1 MGQEQDGSLLASW
14 ISVSADLKVTK
25 SHIGLYNPLEKS
37 FNKLYTFSERTNI
50 IQASVN
56 RSRTLLAY
64 VIKENK
70 TNDTPSELVYKPF
83 IVEVRDDATNDPHP
97 MLIPAERQK
106 QVMVQFLWRK
116 QTTFEKNYQDKFLL
130 FVHEESKFLLSYLIF

>member
-14 ISVSADLKVTK
+14 ISVSTDLTVAK

-37 FNKLYTFSERTNI
+37 FNKLYSFSERANI
-50 IQASVN
+50 VQASVN

-64 VIKENK
+64 VIKEPK
-70 TNDTPSELVYKPF
+70 TNDTINEFVYKPF
-83 IVEVRDDATNDPHP
+83 IVEVKSNDSPKNDQHP
-97 MLIPAERQK
+97 LLVPEERQK

-116 QTTFEKNYQDKFLL
+116 QATFEKNYQDKFLL
-130 FVHEESKFLLSYLIF
+130 FVHEESKVFF